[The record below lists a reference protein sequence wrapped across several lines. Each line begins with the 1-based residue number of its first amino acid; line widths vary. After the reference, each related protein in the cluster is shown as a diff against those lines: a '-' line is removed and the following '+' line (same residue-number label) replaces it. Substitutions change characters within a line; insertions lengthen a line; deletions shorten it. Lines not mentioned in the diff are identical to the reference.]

1 MAETITAK
9 ITKVNKNGFQVEGWQ
24 NWFNLSKG
32 YEDSI
37 TIPGV
42 GAEVEFTYSP
52 WKHPETGKT
61 TFYTDNL
68 VAVTQVAVPEPAPA
82 KSYDGMQPV
91 PVSDRG
97 VTTTA
102 PDEAPRIE
110 PEPVPE
116 TAGPVLGTH
125 AYTSLSI
132 ERQVALKAAVE
143 TLNHC
148 EGEYKSLVDAQSAVL
163 FLASMYNAFLRSEKT
178 AEEVAEPAPP
188 DDLVPLPSEMTAP
201 PPEYQGD

>member
-1 MAETITAK
+1 
-9 ITKVNKNGFQVEGWQ
+9 
-24 NWFNLSKG
+24 
-32 YEDSI
+32 
-37 TIPGV
+37 
-42 GAEVEFTYSP
+42 
-52 WKHPETGKT
+52 
-61 TFYTDNL
+61 
-68 VAVTQVAVPEPAPA
+68 
-82 KSYDGMQPV
+82 MQPV

-163 FLASMYNAFLRSEKT
+163 FLASMYNAFLNNSET
-178 AEEVAEPAPP
+178 PAEKVPWPATP